1 MEIISKLQKDLNF
14 EFPEIKEESYSN
26 NIINAKLISKNS
38 AFKARSFF
46 NINVLN
52 DFKKQGIF
60 GLDVSIGSYFLN
72 KEPTQIPW
80 FSNVKVLNIPFAEN
94 YNHCLNDV
102 LPKLLSEE
110 LEDSDVVYTCNSEI
124 LSSLLSLFEINLKKV
139 KPIDQSI
146 IIDCENIVI
155 ENHTAC
161 HLRNKD
167 KINLLKKQ
175 IDKVIE
181 NKFCPQINNRLIYCS
196 RNAANVMHG
205 RRMENKN
212 EKDVVSLLQEYCIR
226 KNLLFTFF
234 NGQENNK
241 VISHANQMKLFS
253 EAKVVIGPHG
263 GAMANIIY
271 LNPNNNCSICEFT
284 SGHEVIVQRGPFVN
298 HYNFLYGFL
307 PEKLYKYYLIPFD
320 RDSSH
325 LETRIDL
332 DNLKAFLERI

>member
-205 RRMENKN
+205 RRM
-212 EKDVVSLLQEYCIR
+212 
-226 KNLLFTFF
+226 
-234 NGQENNK
+234 GQENNK
-241 VISHANQMKLFS
+241 VISYADQMKLFS